1 MIEKVTQGNLR
12 TVEFSLPMGINE
24 ETIPRKMRIR
34 RKRRMPNI
42 EVTSRQLLSE
52 GSLGRQLNVLA
63 RTEPM
68 ITKGY

>member
-1 MIEKVTQGNLR
+1 
-12 TVEFSLPMGINE
+12 
-24 ETIPRKMRIR
+24 
-34 RKRRMPNI
+34 MPNI